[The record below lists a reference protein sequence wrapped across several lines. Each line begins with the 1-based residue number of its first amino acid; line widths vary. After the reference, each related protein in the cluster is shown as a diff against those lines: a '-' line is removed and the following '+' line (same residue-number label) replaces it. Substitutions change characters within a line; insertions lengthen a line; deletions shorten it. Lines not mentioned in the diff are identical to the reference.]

1 MTKTRYRVGETANLD
16 AFPHG
21 TKVGS
26 VIELTE
32 AEALY
37 ERDMGRI
44 TPVEEKAAGAV
55 AVPDGVV
62 PGETPGWPA
71 DAVSS
76 EALALTDEERVRLAE
91 VTIGA
96 VDPNASSVLGES
108 AAAADASAKGKR
120 AR

>member
-1 MTKTRYRVGETANLD
+1 MTKARYRVGETANLD
-16 AFPHG
+16 VFPHG

-44 TPVEEKAAGAV
+44 TPVEEKASAPAPV
-55 AVPDGVV
+55 AQK
-62 PGETPGWPA
+62 PG
-71 DAVSS
+71 
-76 EALALTDEERVRLAE
+76 
-91 VTIGA
+91 
-96 VDPNASSVLGES
+96 
-108 AAAADASAKGKR
+108 R

>member
-1 MTKTRYRVGETANLD
+1 MTKARYRVGETANLNV
-16 AFPHG
+16 FPHG

-44 TPVEEKAAGAV
+44 TPVEEK
-55 AVPDGVV
+55 
-62 PGETPGWPA
+62 PA
-71 DAVSS
+71 
-76 EALALTDEERVRLAE
+76 EAD
-91 VTIGA
+91 
-96 VDPNASSVLGES
+96 S
-108 AAAADASAKGKR
+108 AAQKPSR